1 MFFIFS
7 LNALGACGADLLNH
21 FEKNSLIRYL
31 DNFNEIYQEY
41 DRLIDHEIDFGKF
54 SYLKKKKFKN
64 FKFHFEI
71 ISDEKHLIIDCH
83 INCEDVTLG
92 LALQTYTPFRFHS
105 RKIWCSYGF
114 LESEYSFKNYDLIQ
128 LINPNVSLYLK
139 T

>member
-1 MFFIFS
+1 MFI
-7 LNALGACGADLLNH
+7 LV

-128 LINPNVSLYLK
+128 LINPNVSLYLN
-139 T
+139 THRTGA